1 MPLHYGAA
9 FFSARLFPQLI
20 FFLVCVTM
28 FFMDLECL
36 LWLQS
41 LRERSGGAVE
51 NIFAI
56 ISESTAYLVAVLFLF
71 CVAFNKKKFLH
82 ALFCYGMT
90 VTINAFVKI
99 TACVYRPWIREPRI
113 YPSKKVIKSATGYSF
128 PSGHTSAVSSCSLG
142 IIFQYKNNVVLA
154 IVFLIFVL
162 VVAFSRNYLG
172 CHTPQDVLFAL
183 LESIAGLA
191 AAEFILGYLEK
202 HDEKDAAFFAV
213 ATFFYALL
221 FLYIFA
227 KPYPIDKDEAGNI
240 LVLPEVM
247 QRDAA
252 FDFSFGLGLVHGWF
266 FEKRLVKFST
276 DDLNAKKRILRM
288 AVVTLFGLLVNF
300 VIYPQAK
307 IFFDP
312 RLAKFIKGY
321 LFALGGLFIGPLIF
335 TKIERALKW

>member
-9 FFSARLFPQLI
+9 FVCGAPFSAIDFFPCLCYD
-20 FFLVCVTM
+20 V
-28 FFMDLECL
+28 FMDLECL

-82 ALFCYGMT
+82 ALFCYGMA

-154 IVFLIFVL
+154 IAFLIFVF

-183 LESIAGLA
+183 LESI
-191 AAEFILGYLEK
+191 
-202 HDEKDAAFFAV
+202 V
-213 ATFFYALL
+213 S
-221 FLYIFA
+221 
-227 KPYPIDKDEAGNI
+227 
-240 LVLPEVM
+240 EV
-247 QRDAA
+247 
-252 FDFSFGLGLVHGWF
+252 
-266 FEKRLVKFST
+266 
-276 DDLNAKKRILRM
+276 
-288 AVVTLFGLLVNF
+288 
-300 VIYPQAK
+300 
-307 IFFDP
+307 
-312 RLAKFIKGY
+312 
-321 LFALGGLFIGPLIF
+321 
-335 TKIERALKW
+335 